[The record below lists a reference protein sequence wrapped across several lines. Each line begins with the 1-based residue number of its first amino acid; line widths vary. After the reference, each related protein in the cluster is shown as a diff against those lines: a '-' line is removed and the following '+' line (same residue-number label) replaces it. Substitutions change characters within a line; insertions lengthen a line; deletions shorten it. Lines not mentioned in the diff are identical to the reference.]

1 MSRRP
6 PLVEPVAGTG
16 SGPRPG
22 GSPSGAGSDTAP
34 GRGAARGTAPDSP
47 RRSLVQ
53 LIVVTVL
60 VVALFVT
67 FGAGDLLVVIA
78 CLIVMVMVHELGHLL
93 AAKHGGMK
101 VTEYFLGF
109 GPRIW
114 SIRRGETEYGI
125 KAIPAGGYVKIPGM
139 TNLDEVDP
147 AEEERTYREQPFHAR
162 LLVAVAG
169 SAMHFIMAFLMIWSL
184 LLFVGVAQTGQLEI
198 QGLVPVAGVANPA
211 AAGGIRPGDIV
222 VSVDGRPV
230 GGSVATLATAIQHHA
245 DRPVSVVVERHGVR
259 RRLTVTPVNER
270 LHHEA
275 GVVTPAKGVPDGVI
289 GVDLGNPTATDG
301 VLNSVSSSVTDLGRF
316 TWASIVGVGRLFSP
330 TAMLSRFHQVASARA
345 ATQAEANGTRVSSIV
360 GAVQVADQAAH
371 AGIGD
376 LLAVLISIN
385 VFIGVFNLFPML
397 PLDGGHVLIAVY
409 ERVRS
414 RRGRSYHAD
423 VAKLMPFTWLMLAF
437 LGLLFVTTLAV
448 DLVHPIANPF
458 G

>member
-1 MSRRP
+1 MSGRP
-6 PLVEPVAGTG
+6 PVVEPDA
-16 SGPRPG
+16 
-22 GSPSGAGSDTAP
+22 GAGPSTPAGGVRAAAPSDAGPGQPGAP
-34 GRGAARGTAPDSP
+34 GAASASP
-47 RRSLVQ
+47 RRSLVE
-53 LIVVTVL
+53 LVVVAAL
-60 VVALFVT
+60 VVALFVI

-109 GPRIW
+109 GPRLW

-147 AEEERTYREQPFHAR
+147 ADEARTYREQPFHAR

-169 SAMHFIMAFLMIWSL
+169 SAMHFIMAFLMLWSL
-184 LLFVGVAQTGQLEI
+184 LVFVGVAQTGKLQV

-230 GGSVATLATAIQHHA
+230 GGSVSTLATVIQDHA
-245 DRPVSVVVERHGVR
+245 GRPVHVVVERDGVR

-275 GVVTPAKGVPDGVI
+275 GVVTPAKGAPDGVI
-289 GVDLGNPTATDG
+289 GVELGNPTAVEG
-301 VLNSVSSSVTDLGRF
+301 VVSAVPAAVGDLGRF
-316 TWASIVGVGRLFSP
+316 AWASIVGVGRLFSP

-345 ATQAEANGTRVSSIV
+345 ANRAEANGTRVSSIV

-371 AGIGD
+371 AGVGD

-414 RRGRSYHAD
+414 RRGRTYHAD
-423 VAKLMPFTWLMLAF
+423 VGKLMPFTWLMLAF
-437 LGLLFVTTLAV
+437 LGILFVTTLAV
-448 DLVHPIANPF
+448 DVVHPIANPF